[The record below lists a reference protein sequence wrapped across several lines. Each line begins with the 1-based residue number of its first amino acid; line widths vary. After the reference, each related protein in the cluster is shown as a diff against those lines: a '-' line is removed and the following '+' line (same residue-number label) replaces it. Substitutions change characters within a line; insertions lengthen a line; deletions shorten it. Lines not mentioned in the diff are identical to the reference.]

1 MTKPRLPFGLNP
13 FYAVVGMTDLAA
25 RRLSEIGAEVRG
37 ETMEPTDNTKV
48 QLARFARGVRQM
60 PLLALNEWFDVV
72 TRSQSQ
78 FSQLAERGE
87 NVVRRQPQVKQS
99 EELLARAGR
108 SVARGQENATRAAHN
123 AADRTRAGAS
133 TAMTQA
139 REQADHVTDEV
150 VEAVTHVAQFGRQ
163 TAAPLLRRGSVAR
176 PVREAT
182 ADAAQAVEQ
191 TARPKPRRPRL
202 NSAAQVGSG
211 VEAGAT
217 VTTTKKSAA
226 KSEESAD
233 KRDTSDKTAKTVKSA
248 KRASAAASGTS
259 RTTTAPA
266 GRSTAK
272 KATTRRRAATAK
284 ATASKSAAA
293 KKSTAKA
300 ASATPATEAPASTA
314 TTATTESTES

>member
-13 FYAVVGMTDLAA
+13 FYAMVGMTDLAA
-25 RRLSEIGAEVRG
+25 RRLSAIGAEVRG
-37 ETMEPTDNTKV
+37 ETIEPTDDTKV

-87 NVVRRQPQVKQS
+87 NVVRRQPQVKHS

-163 TAAPLLRRGSVAR
+163 TAAPLLRRGSIAR

-182 ADAAQAVEQ
+182 ADAAQAVEK

-202 NSAAQVGSG
+202 SSAAQTSSG

-226 KSEESAD
+226 KSDDS
-233 KRDTSDKTAKTVKSA
+233 SDKTAKSAKTA

-300 ASATPATEAPASTA
+300 ASATPAAEAPA
-314 TTATTESTES
+314 TTATTGSTESTES